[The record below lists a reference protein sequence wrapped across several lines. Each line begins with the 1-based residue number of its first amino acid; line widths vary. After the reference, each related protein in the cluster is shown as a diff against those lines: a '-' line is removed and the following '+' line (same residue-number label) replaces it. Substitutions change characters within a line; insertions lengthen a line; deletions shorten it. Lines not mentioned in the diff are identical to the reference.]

1 MPVAENTIANWTPG
15 MLVRFIQNML
25 REHPPEFSSNFSADN
40 VTVNKTLKCLDQLQ
54 FTASQTG
61 VGSAGGATSLPAT
74 PKGYF
79 KVLDYTGNT
88 VLIPFYPTT

>member
-1 MPVAENTIANWTPG
+1 MPVAENTISSWTPG

-40 VTVNKTLKCLDQLQ
+40 ITVNKTMKCLDQLQ
-54 FTASQTG
+54 FNSFQTT
-61 VGSAGGATSLPAT
+61 VGSAGGASPLPAT

-88 VLIPFYPTT
+88 VLVPFYPTT

>member
-1 MPVAENTIANWTPG
+1 MPVAPNNIGSWTPG
-15 MLVRFIQNML
+15 QLVRFIQNML
-25 REHPPEFSSNFSADN
+25 REHPPEFSTNFAADQ

-54 FTASQTG
+54 FFQSQTT
-61 VGSAGGATSLPAT
+61 VGSAGGASSLPAT

-88 VLIPFYPTT
+88 VLVPFYPTT